1 MKKQITRFLLVFIG
15 VFMLSFVNAQSV
27 VTTSDES
34 AKSKCDGSAMISS
47 LAVPNITSWVWK
59 KDSVQILQQGGKDL
73 LNLCAGN
80 YVLEYVDKQTKK
92 HVETFVVKTKTV
104 APNPCDGFSVSV
116 SKVQNNVKSPNGCSG
131 LIELATKGGKA
142 PFNFTWGNN
151 PSKTNVA
158 DKLCAGTYN
167 GYVKDSN
174 NCMAQFSAVVGL
186 DSTNTGGGT
195 PNVCD
200 GFKAIIKQTVNNTGK
215 SPNCNG
221 MLTAG
226 VMGGKAPFTFTWVN
240 ANNFAGQTLQ
250 DLCGGMYYVTIKDSN
265 NCTSSVSGNVVNQGD
280 STATGGGNTNPCE
293 GFKVELV
300 HAQNNK
306 KGSPNCVGFIETKLL
321 GGKAPFKFNW
331 SNGGKDAFNQGLCKG
346 LYTLTVTD
354 SNNCTTSLPSVMI
367 GEDSTTSTGG
377 GTPDCSTFKVFVGKV
392 QNNTSK
398 DSICNGMIEV
408 IAQGG
413 KAPFSFNWV
422 GTKGFGNVAQGLC
435 AGQYYVTV
443 KDSNNCST
451 STFATVKKEGDTTT
465 TGGGNNCANFAVKFA
480 FIQNNISKDSICNGM
495 LQAEG
500 FGGKAPYSYEWSN
513 SLGTAPS
520 VKGLC
525 EGNYYVTV
533 KDANNCSLTISQF
546 IKKETGT
553 NGGGNGPCVNYNANV
568 AAFHNNTDPTNCNG
582 YISINVNGKAP
593 FNFKWANMPNA
604 FGPTIQGLCGG
615 NYYVTVTDSNNCTTS
630 LSQMINNEG
639 TNGGGNPSN
648 GKPCQAEIG
657 GKQLDSTGLNF
668 HLFDKSRVDSGNVVS
683 YIWKIDSKQ
692 VSTLKEF
699 DNVFSKGK
707 HNVEFTIITSKGCED
722 TQRDTL
728 DFPHFDNPNGGGTG
742 GNPCANFNAS
752 IGSLHNNNS
761 TDPTKCNGYAMI
773 NVVGG
778 LPPFTYTWTNAQNVT
793 GNTIQGIC
801 EGNFV
806 VVAKDANNCVF
817 TTQVFIKNEA
827 NNGGGTPNGKKC
839 QANFKGTQL
848 DATGLKYR
856 LFDNSRVD
864 SGYVVSYEWKIDNV
878 LAGNAKDIER
888 VFTKGIH
895 SASLSIVTSNG
906 CKDTYADSVE
916 FPHFDNPAGGGNGGD
931 TTKPNPCQF
940 FKVEIVKAF
949 NNKIG
954 SPICVG
960 VAEAKAFGG
969 KEPFTYHWN
978 NGSSTSVAEKLCA
991 GKYLVYAKDSI
1002 GCVFTT
1008 SVEIFNDSVK
1018 GGGTGE
1024 NPCDKFNVHVGNF
1037 KNNKP
1042 GTTACTGMIEA
1053 KTEGG
1058 KSPFMFSWNNGQ
1070 TASVAQGLCAGTYTV
1085 NVKDSMGCYATL
1097 TQVVKN
1103 DSVVNNGGTT
1113 GGGVPNCF
1121 ADLKFSFDPANKQK
1135 VNFNI
1140 TSTIANAYYIWYVDG
1155 NQVNNQGDKYSA
1167 ILTPGFHKVYVNVN
1181 GACAFTASASFDVMN
1196 NKPCEA
1202 HIKVNPLDSTGL
1214 KFHFQDDSRIEEGT
1228 IVSYNWKFD
1237 GKVEDTTFGFDRS
1250 FTVGKHSVE
1259 YSIVTSTG
1267 CKSTMKDSTT
1277 FPHFDQP
1284 QGPNPCDSFRVELVK
1299 VENNKQ
1305 GSANCTGFI
1314 ETKVI
1319 SGKAPFNF
1327 MWDNMTVAGAT
1338 NKLANICGGK
1348 HHLEVKDANG
1358 CRAELTQ
1365 ELFIDTL
1372 KTTGINPC
1380 KDFKVEL
1387 TKFINDK
1394 ANDTI
1399 GTGMIDVHAV
1409 AGAAPFFFKWNNG
1422 VNTPFNEKLKAGT
1435 YTVNVKDA
1443 NNCYATLTQTI
1454 FQDSVIVSNPCLG
1467 FKVELARVQNTRKG
1481 ETICTG
1487 LAEVRTYGGT
1497 APYMY
1502 KWSNGA
1508 NSNVIEKLCEGK
1520 YTLIVKDKNNCS
1532 TEFTAVI
1539 KGDSVV
1545 NPTTVNNCA
1554 GFIININS
1562 VKNTVKGA
1570 ANCTGAI
1577 MANAIGGKQPY
1588 NFYWSNGSKDLFL
1601 FNVCAATYTLKAVD
1615 ANGCLVSITK
1625 EIKED
1630 SVINTNNCT
1639 TLTANVLVKN
1649 TEATNS
1655 KCNGALGASVS
1666 GGTAPYTY
1674 EWSNGKKSQ
1683 HIDSLC
1689 EGNFS
1694 VTITDAKKC
1703 AVKVEKYVGR
1713 DSLVQNPCAGF
1724 FANVQ
1729 VRNDQDGDTICT
1741 GALLANA
1748 GGGKLPYIYKWS
1760 NGSTEPY
1767 LKGACQG
1774 SYAVSIFDGNNC
1786 SVTIEKTVG
1795 LDTVYN
1801 PCKYFYAKIA
1811 GVEHSGLNAAKCN
1824 GSLKVAVA
1832 GGKAPYDFTWSNGG
1846 KAPSITD
1853 LCPDEYTVEVKD
1865 ANKCSIVL
1873 TGKVFIDSTKN
1884 LCDGFFTK
1892 VVEVKNDKAGD
1903 NKCTGEIITATIG
1916 GKLPYTYQWSTG
1928 AQTKDIKDVCADNYS
1943 LYVKDANNCIN
1954 QLDKVIGSDS
1964 IVDPC
1969 KGFYGYIS
1977 DVDDYNAD
1985 DTTCLGKLSATVKG
1999 GKLPF
2004 NYSWSN
2010 GDTTLTASNLCEGG
2024 YSLTI
2029 VDANQC
2035 NITLNGKV
2043 RMLPSKKQKL
2053 KAFVTSTDVTA
2064 AGACDGTVNVTVES
2078 GNAPYY
2084 FYHSNGEVSDSRTG
2098 VCAGVYSVIVKDS
2111 KNEVVELSYLISS
2124 PLNTIT
2130 NTDVNVPVG
2139 ADSTVVD
2146 TVAASVTKDCSI
2158 DYNAIDSVQIM
2169 EYKMISKDSLLV
2181 TWAVYSAANVT
2192 YVTDMYVFTA
2202 GSGVYS
2208 VNLELYCDE
2217 AKEIGNFLKA
2227 SESFYYAAE
2236 GQTSIVEKVKENV
2249 NVYPNPFNDKF
2260 TVKLDK
2266 VQDYQI
2272 QVIDM
2277 SGKELYSNSYANTN
2291 AINMDLGH
2299 LATGQYILKIVSE
2312 TSSFTRMIAK

>member
-34 AKSKCDGSAMISS
+34 TKSKCDGSAMISS
-47 LAVPNITSWVWK
+47 IAVPNITSWVWK
-59 KDSVQILQQGGKDL
+59 RDSVTILQQGGKDL

-92 HVETFVVKTKTV
+92 HVEPFVVKTKTV
-104 APNPCDGFSVSV
+104 APNPCDGFSVAV
-116 SKVQNNVKSPNGCSG
+116 ARVQNNVKSPNGCSG

-158 DKLCAGTYN
+158 DKLCAGTFN

-174 NCMAQFSAVVGL
+174 NCMAQFSATVGL

-221 MLTAG
+221 MLAAG
-226 VMGGKAPFTFTWVN
+226 VLGGKAPFTFTWVN
-240 ANNFAGQTLQ
+240 ANNVNGQTLQ
-250 DLCGGMYYVTIKDSN
+250 GVCGGNYYVTVKDSN
-265 NCTSSVSGNVVNQGD
+265 NCTASISGNVINDTTKV
-280 STATGGGNTNPCE
+280 GGGNTNLCE

-306 KGSPNCVGFIETKLL
+306 KGSSNCVGFIETKLV

-346 LYTLTVTD
+346 LYVLTVTD
-354 SNNCTTSLPSVMI
+354 SNNCTTNLPSVII
-367 GEDSTTSTGG
+367 GEDSTSSSGG
-377 GTPDCSTFKVFVGKV
+377 ATPDCSKFKAFIGKV

-413 KAPFSFNWV
+413 KAPLTFNWV

-443 KDSNNCST
+443 KDSNNCTS
-451 STFATVKKEGDTTT
+451 STFASVKRDSIVN
-465 TGGGNNCANFAVKFA
+465 GGGNNNCANFAAKFNYVK
-480 FIQNNISKDSICNGM
+480 NNSSKDSTCNGGISVE
-495 LQAEG
+495 AV
-500 FGGKAPYSYEWSN
+500 GGKKPFSFEWSN
-513 SLGTAPS
+513 ALGINS
-520 VKGLC
+520 FVQGLC

-533 KDANNCSLTISQF
+533 RDSNNCTTTISQF
-546 IKKETGT
+546 IKKEGDTT
-553 NGGGNGPCVNYNANV
+553 NTGGNSPCMNYRANV
-568 AAFHNNTDPTNCNG
+568 ANFKNNTDVTKCNG
-582 YISINVNGKAP
+582 YIAIIVNGKAP

-615 NYYVTVTDSNNCTTS
+615 NYYVTVTDSNNCTTT

-657 GKQLDSTGLNF
+657 GKQLDSTGLKF

-683 YIWKIDSKQ
+683 YVWKIDGKQ

-699 DNVFSKGK
+699 DNEFTKGK
-707 HNVEFTIITSKGCED
+707 HTVEFTINTSKGCLD

-728 DFPHFDNPNGGGTG
+728 DFPHFDKPDTTNNGGS
-742 GNPCANFNAS
+742 NCQNFKAQLAS
-752 IGSLHNNNS
+752 FHNNNS
-761 TDPTKCNGYAMI
+761 TDPSKCNGYAVI
-773 NVVGG
+773 NAIGG
-778 LPPFTYTWTNAQNVT
+778 TAPFNYTWLNAPNVN
-793 GNTIQGIC
+793 GNSIQGIC
-801 EGNFV
+801 DGNFFV
-806 VVAKDANNCVF
+806 TVKDAKNCIANV
-817 TTQVFIKNEA
+817 QVIIKNEA

-839 QANFKGTQL
+839 EAKFKGQQL

-856 LFDNSRVD
+856 LFDDSRVD

-878 LAGNAKDIER
+878 VAGNAKDIER
-888 VFTKGIH
+888 VFTKGMH
-895 SASLSIVTSNG
+895 AASLTIVTSNG

-916 FPHFDNPAGGGNGGD
+916 FPHFDNPNGGSNGGD

-940 FKVEIVKAF
+940 FKVEIEKAY
-949 NNKIG
+949 NNKVG

-960 VAEAKAFGG
+960 VASAKAFGG
-969 KEPFTYHWN
+969 KQPFTFHWN
-978 NGSSTSVAEKLCA
+978 NGSQSPIAEKLCA

-1002 GCVFTT
+1002 GCVAQT

-1024 NPCDKFNVHVGNF
+1024 NPCANFRIQLVKFQ
-1037 KNNKP
+1037 NNKP
-1042 GTTACTGMIEA
+1042 GTAACTGVVEVKA
-1053 KTEGG
+1053 EGG
-1058 KSPFMFSWNNGQ
+1058 KAPFNFSWNNGQ
-1070 TASVAQGLCAGTYTV
+1070 TAPFAQGLCAGTYTV
-1085 NVKDSMGCYATL
+1085 NVKDSMGCYATF
-1097 TQVVKN
+1097 THIVKN

-1121 ADLKFSFDPANKQK
+1121 ADLKFTIDPANKQK

-1140 TSTIANAYYIWYVDG
+1140 TSTIANAFYVWYVDG
-1155 NQVNNQGDKYSA
+1155 NQVNNQGEKYVA
-1167 ILTPGFHKVYVNVN
+1167 ILTPGFHKVYVNVK
-1181 GACAFTASASFDVMN
+1181 GACAYTAITTVEVLN

-1202 HIKVNPLDSTGL
+1202 RMKASPLDSTGL

-1237 GKVEDTTFGFDRS
+1237 GKEEDTTFGFDRT
-1250 FTVGKHSVE
+1250 FTIGKHSVE

-1277 FPHFDQP
+1277 FPHFDKP

-1299 VENNKQ
+1299 AENNKQ

-1319 SGKAPFNF
+1319 GGKAPFNF
-1327 MWDNMTVAGAT
+1327 IWDNTTVANVT
-1338 NKLANICGGK
+1338 NKLSNVCGGK

-1358 CRAELTQ
+1358 CRAELSH

-1372 KTTGINPC
+1372 KTTGTNPC

-1399 GTGMIDVHAV
+1399 GTGMIDVHTV
-1409 AGAAPFFFKWNNG
+1409 AGIAPFYFKWSNG
-1422 VNTPFNEKLKAGT
+1422 VNTPFNEKLKAGI

-1443 NNCYATLTQTI
+1443 NNCYATLSQTI
-1454 FQDSVIVSNPCLG
+1454 FQDSVIVTNPCLG

-1497 APYMY
+1497 APYIY

-1520 YTLIVKDKNNCS
+1520 YTLIVKDKNNCA

-1545 NPTTVNNCA
+1545 NSTTANTCA
-1554 GFIININS
+1554 GFIINING
-1562 VKNTVKGA
+1562 VKNTLKGA
-1570 ANCTGAI
+1570 ANCTGSI

-1588 NFYWSNGSKDLFL
+1588 NFYWNNGSKDLFL
-1601 FNVCAATYTLKAVD
+1601 FNACAGTYTLKAVD
-1615 ANGCLVSITK
+1615 ANGCLVSVTK

-1630 SVINTNNCT
+1630 SAAVTNNCT

-1649 TEATNS
+1649 TEATTS
-1655 KCNGALGASVS
+1655 KCNGALDASVN
-1666 GGTAPYTY
+1666 GGTAPYTFV
-1674 EWSNGKKSQ
+1674 WSNAATTKAITG
-1683 HIDSLC
+1683 LC

-1694 VTITDAKKC
+1694 VTVTDAKKC

-1713 DSLVQNPCAGF
+1713 DSLIQNPCAGF

-1729 VRNDQDGDTICT
+1729 VKNDQDGDNICT

-1748 GGGKLPYIYKWS
+1748 GGGKLPYTYKWS

-1767 LKGACQG
+1767 LKAACQG

-1801 PCKYFYAKIA
+1801 PCKYFYAKIT

-1832 GGKAPYDFTWSNGG
+1832 GGKAPYDFTWSNGA

-1865 ANKCSIVL
+1865 ANKCSIIL

-1903 NKCTGEIITATIG
+1903 NKCTGAIMTATIG
-1916 GKLPYTYQWSTG
+1916 GKKPYSYFWSNG
-1928 AQTKDIKDVCADNYS
+1928 AQTPDIKDVCADNYS

-1964 IVDPC
+1964 IVDLC

-1977 DVDDYNAD
+1977 EVNDYNAD
-1985 DTTCLGKLSATVKG
+1985 DTTCLGKLTATVKG
-1999 GKLPF
+1999 GKAPF
-2004 NYSWSN
+2004 KYSWSN
-2010 GDTTLTASNLCEGG
+2010 GDSTLTASKLCEGG

-2029 VDANQC
+2029 VDANNC
-2035 NITLNGKV
+2035 DITLNGKV

-2084 FYHSNGEVSDSRTG
+2084 FYHSNGEVSNSRTG

-2124 PLNTIT
+2124 PLNTIK
-2130 NTDVNVPVG
+2130 NNKVEVPVG
-2139 ADSTVVD
+2139 ADSSVVD
-2146 TVAASVTKDCSI
+2146 TIASSVTKDCSI
-2158 DYNAIDSVQIM
+2158 DYNAIDSVHIIQ
-2169 EYKMISKDSLLV
+2169 YKLTSKDSLLV
-2181 TWAVYSAANVT
+2181 TWAVYSATKVT
-2192 YVTDMYVFTA
+2192 YVTDVYVFTS
-2202 GSGVYS
+2202 GKGVYS
-2208 VNLELYCDE
+2208 INLELYCDE

-2227 SESFYYAAE
+2227 SESFYYATQGSA
-2236 GQTSIVEKVKENV
+2236 SIVEKVKENV

-2260 TVKLDK
+2260 IVKLDK

-2291 AINMDLGH
+2291 SINMDLGH
-2299 LATGQYILKIVSE
+2299 LANGQYILKIVSE

>member
-1 MKKQITRFLLVFIG
+1 
-15 VFMLSFVNAQSV
+15 MLSFVNAQNV
-27 VTTSDES
+27 VNTGDES
-34 AKSKCDGSAMISS
+34 SKGKCDGSAMISS
-47 LAVPNITSWVWK
+47 MALPNLTSWVWK
-59 KDSVQILQQGGKDL
+59 KDSVTVLQQDGRDLPNLCGGKYL
-73 LNLCAGN
+73 
-80 YVLEYVDKQTKK
+80 LEYVDKQNKK
-92 HVETFVVKTKTV
+92 HVEPFFVKTK
-104 APNPCDGFSVSV
+104 
-116 SKVQNNVKSPNGCSG
+116 
-131 LIELATKGGKA
+131 
-142 PFNFTWGNN
+142 
-151 PSKTNVA
+151 
-158 DKLCAGTYN
+158 
-167 GYVKDSN
+167 
-174 NCMAQFSAVVGL
+174 
-186 DSTNTGGGT
+186 
-195 PNVCD
+195 
-200 GFKAIIKQTVNNTGK
+200 
-215 SPNCNG
+215 
-221 MLTAG
+221 
-226 VMGGKAPFTFTWVN
+226 
-240 ANNFAGQTLQ
+240 
-250 DLCGGMYYVTIKDSN
+250 
-265 NCTSSVSGNVVNQGD
+265 GD
-280 STATGGGNTNPCE
+280 
-293 GFKVELV
+293 
-300 HAQNNK
+300 
-306 KGSPNCVGFIETKLL
+306 
-321 GGKAPFKFNW
+321 
-331 SNGGKDAFNQGLCKG
+331 
-346 LYTLTVTD
+346 
-354 SNNCTTSLPSVMI
+354 TT
-367 GEDSTTSTGG
+367 TGG
-377 GTPDCSTFKVFVGKV
+377 GTPDCSNFKAFIAKV

-443 KDSNNCST
+443 KDSNHCTATISQLIKKDVDTTNTGGANCQDFHVNIIKLQNNT
-451 STFATVKKEGDTTT
+451 STTSA
-465 TGGGNNCANFAVKFA
+465 
-480 FIQNNISKDSICNGM
+480 CNGM
-495 LQAEG
+495 IEVIAQ
-500 FGGKAPYSYEWSN
+500 GGKAPFMFQWSN
-513 SLGTAPS
+513 NQ
-520 VKGLC
+520 KGPVAQSLC
-525 EGNYYVTV
+525 EGNYTVNV
-533 KDANNCSLTISQF
+533 KDANNC
-546 IKKETGT
+546 
-553 NGGGNGPCVNYNANV
+553 Y
-568 AAFHNNTDPTNCNG
+568 
-582 YISINVNGKAP
+582 
-593 FNFKWANMPNA
+593 
-604 FGPTIQGLCGG
+604 
-615 NYYVTVTDSNNCTTS
+615 TT
-630 LSQMINNEG
+630 
-639 TNGGGNPSN
+639 
-648 GKPCQAEIG
+648 
-657 GKQLDSTGLNF
+657 
-668 HLFDKSRVDSGNVVS
+668 KS
-683 YIWKIDSKQ
+683 
-692 VSTLKEF
+692 
-699 DNVFSKGK
+699 
-707 HNVEFTIITSKGCED
+707 H
-722 TQRDTL
+722 
-728 DFPHFDNPNGGGTG
+728 
-742 GNPCANFNAS
+742 
-752 IGSLHNNNS
+752 
-761 TDPTKCNGYAMI
+761 
-773 NVVGG
+773 
-778 LPPFTYTWTNAQNVT
+778 
-793 GNTIQGIC
+793 
-801 EGNFV
+801 
-806 VVAKDANNCVF
+806 
-817 TTQVFIKNEA
+817 FIKNE
-827 NNGGGTPNGKKC
+827 NNGGGIPNGKKC
-839 QANFKGTQL
+839 QANFKGSQL

-864 SGYVVSYEWKIDNV
+864 SGYVVSYEWKIDNIF
-878 LAGNAKDIER
+878 AGKTKDIER
-888 VFTKGIH
+888 VFTKGMH
-895 SASLSIVTSNG
+895 TATFSIITSIG
-906 CKDTYADSVE
+906 CKDTFTDSLE
-916 FPHFDNPAGGGNGGD
+916 FPHFENPNGVD

-969 KEPFTYHWN
+969 KQPFTFHWN
-978 NGSSTSVAEKLCA
+978 NGSQSPITEKLCA

-1002 GCVFTT
+1002 GCVAQT
-1008 SVEIFNDSVK
+1008 SIEIFNDSVK

-1024 NPCDKFNVHVGNF
+1024 NPCAKFHIQLVKF
-1037 KNNKP
+1037 QNNKP
-1042 GTTACTGMIEA
+1042 GTTACTGVIEVKA
-1053 KTEGG
+1053 EGG
-1058 KSPFMFSWNNGQ
+1058 KAPFNFSWNNGQ
-1070 TASVAQGLCAGTYTV
+1070 TAPFAQGLCAGTYTV
-1085 NVKDSMGCYATL
+1085 NVKDSMGCYATF
-1097 TQVVKN
+1097 TQHVKN

-1113 GGGVPNCF
+1113 GGSVPNCF

-1167 ILTPGFHKVYVNVN
+1167 ILTPGFHKVYVNIK
-1181 GACAFTASASFDVMN
+1181 GACAYTASVSFDVMN

-1202 HIKVNPLDSTGL
+1202 RMKVNPLDSSGL

-1237 GKVEDTTFGFDRS
+1237 GKVEDTTFGFDRT
-1250 FTVGKHSVE
+1250 FTAGKHAVE

-1267 CKSTMKDSTT
+1267 CKSTLKDSTT
-1277 FPHFDQP
+1277 FPHFDKP
-1284 QGPNPCDSFRVELVK
+1284 QEPNTCDSFRVELVK
-1299 VENNKQ
+1299 AENNKQ

-1319 SGKAPFNF
+1319 GGKAPFNF
-1327 MWDNMTVAGAT
+1327 MWDNMTVVGTT
-1338 NKLANICGGK
+1338 NRLANICGGK
-1348 HHLEVKDANG
+1348 HHLVVKDANG
-1358 CRAELTQ
+1358 CRTELSH

-1372 KTTGINPC
+1372 KTTGTNPC
-1380 KDFKVEL
+1380 KDFRVEL

-1399 GTGMIDVHAV
+1399 GTGMIDVHTV

-1454 FQDSVIVSNPCLG
+1454 FQDSVIVTNPCLG
-1467 FKVELARVQNTRKG
+1467 FKVELAKVQNTRKG
-1481 ETICTG
+1481 ETFCTG

-1508 NSNVIEKLCEGK
+1508 NSNLIEKLCAGT

-1539 KGDSVV
+1539 KGDSIV
-1545 NPTTVNNCA
+1545 NPTTTSTCA
-1554 GFIININS
+1554 GFIINVNS
-1562 VKNTVKGA
+1562 VKNTIKGA

-1601 FNVCAATYTLKAVD
+1601 FGACAGTYTLKAVD

-1630 SVINTNNCT
+1630 AVINTNNCT

-1649 TEATNS
+1649 TDAAS
-1655 KCNGALGASVS
+1655 VKCNGGLGASVS
-1666 GGTAPYTY
+1666 GGTAPFTY

-1683 HIDSLC
+1683 YIDSLC
-1689 EGNFS
+1689 EGSFF

-1703 AVKVEKYVGR
+1703 AVKVSKYVGR

-1724 FANVQ
+1724 FANVH
-1729 VRNDQDGDTICT
+1729 VKNDQDGDAICT

-1760 NGSTEPY
+1760 NGSNEPY

-1774 SYAVSIFDGNNC
+1774 SYVVSIFDGNNC
-1786 SVTIEKTVG
+1786 SVTIEKFVG

-1801 PCKYFYAKIA
+1801 PCKYFYAKIT

-1846 KAPSITD
+1846 KAPSVTD
-1853 LCPDEYTVEVKD
+1853 LCPDKYTVEVKD

-1903 NKCTGEIITATIG
+1903 NKCTGGIMTATVG
-1916 GKLPYTYQWSTG
+1916 GKKPYNFYWSNG
-1928 AQTKDIKDVCADNYS
+1928 AQTPNISGVCADNYS

-1954 QLDKVIGSDS
+1954 QLDKMIGSDS

-1977 DVDDYNAD
+1977 DVEDYNAD
-1985 DTTCLGKLSATVKG
+1985 DTTCLGKLAATVKG
-1999 GKLPF
+1999 GKAPF

-2010 GDTTLTASNLCEGG
+2010 GDSTLTASNLCEGG

-2029 VDANQC
+2029 VDANEC

-2053 KAFVTSTDVTA
+2053 KAYVTSTDVTA

-2098 VCAGVYSVIVKDS
+2098 VCAGVYSIIVKDA

-2124 PLNTIT
+2124 PLNTII
-2130 NTDVNVPVG
+2130 NEEVVVPVG
-2139 ADSTVVD
+2139 SDTTVVD
-2146 TVAASVTKDCSI
+2146 TVSASVTKECSI
-2158 DYNAIDSVQIM
+2158 DYNAIDSVQIV
-2169 EYKMISKDSLLV
+2169 EYKMIAKDSLLV
-2181 TWAVYSAANVT
+2181 TWAVYSTSNVT

-2202 GSGVYS
+2202 GTGVYAI
-2208 VNLELYCDE
+2208 NLELYCDE
-2217 AKEIGNFLKA
+2217 KKAIGNFLKA
-2227 SESFYYAAE
+2227 SESFYYIAE
-2236 GQTSIVEKVKENV
+2236 GTTAIVEKVTENV
-2249 NVYPNPFNDKF
+2249 NVYPNPFSDKF
-2260 TVKLDK
+2260 TVKLEK

-2272 QVIDM
+2272 HVMDM
-2277 SGKELYSNSYANTN
+2277 SGKQLYTNSFANTN
-2291 AINMDLGH
+2291 AINLDLGH
-2299 LATGQYILKIVSE
+2299 LVNGQYILKIVSE
-2312 TSSFTRMIAK
+2312 TSSFTRMISK

>member
-1 MKKQITRFLLVFIG
+1 MKKQITRFLLVFTG
-15 VFMLSFVNAQSV
+15 VFMLSFVNAQNV

-34 AKSKCDGSAMISS
+34 AKGKCDGSAMISS
-47 LAVPNITSWVWK
+47 MALPNLTSWVWK
-59 KDSVQILQQGGKDL
+59 KDSATVLLKDVREL
-73 LNLCAGN
+73 SKLCAGP
-80 YVLEYVDKQTKK
+80 YLLEYVDKQNKK
-92 HVETFVVKTKTV
+92 HVEPFFVKSKGDTANGGGNT
-104 APNPCDGFSVSV
+104 NPCEGFGVFA
-116 SKVQNNVKSPNGCSG
+116 SKVLKNMKTPNGCSG
-131 LIELATKGGKA
+131 LIELATQGGRA
-142 PFNFTWGNN
+142 PFNYTWANN
-151 PSKTNVA
+151 PSKTNFA
-158 DKLCAGTYN
+158 DKLCGGTFN

-174 NCMAQFSAVVGL
+174 NCMAQFSVVVEN
-186 DSTNTGGGT
+186 DSTTN
-195 PNVCD
+195 
-200 GFKAIIKQTVNNTGK
+200 
-215 SPNCNG
+215 
-221 MLTAG
+221 
-226 VMGGKAPFTFTWVN
+226 
-240 ANNFAGQTLQ
+240 
-250 DLCGGMYYVTIKDSN
+250 
-265 NCTSSVSGNVVNQGD
+265 
-280 STATGGGNTNPCE
+280 GGGNTNQCE

-306 KGSPNCVGFIETKLL
+306 KGSPNCVGYIETKTL
-321 GGKAPFKFNW
+321 GGKAPYKYNW
-331 SNGGKDAFNQGLCKG
+331 SNGGKAPFIQGLCKG
-346 LYTLTVTD
+346 LYVLNVVD
-354 SNNCTTSLPSVMI
+354 SNNCNATLPSVMI
-367 GEDSTTSTGG
+367 GEDSTTNGG
-377 GTPDCSTFKVFVGKV
+377 GTPDCSTFKAFVAKV

-408 IAQGG
+408 VAQGG
-413 KAPFSFNWV
+413 KAPFMFTWV

-443 KDSNNCST
+443 KDSNNCTT
-451 STFATVKKEGDTTT
+451 STFASVKKEGDSTT
-465 TGGGNNCANFAVKFA
+465 TGGGNICANFAAKFS
-480 FIQNNISKDSICNGM
+480 FIKNNNSKDSICNGGLAVEAM
-495 LQAEG
+495 
-500 FGGKAPYSYEWSN
+500 GGKKPFSFEWSN
-513 SLGTAPS
+513 ALGTNPMIQ
-520 VKGLC
+520 GLC
-525 EGNYYVTV
+525 EGEYYVTV
-533 KDANNCSLTISQF
+533 RDSNNCTVTINQF
-546 IKKETGT
+546 IKKEGDTT
-553 NGGGNGPCVNYNANV
+553 NTGGGNGPCMNYHAKV
-568 AAFHNNTDPTNCNG
+568 AGFKNNTDAANCNG
-582 YISINVNGKAP
+582 YLSIAVESGKAP
-593 FNFKWANMPNA
+593 FIFNWANMPNA
-604 FGPTIQGLCGG
+604 TGNTIQGLCGG
-615 NYYVTVTDSNNCTTS
+615 EYHVTITDANKCTTS
-630 LSQMINNEG
+630 MSHFINNEG
-639 TNGGGNPSN
+639 T
-648 GKPCQAEIG
+648 
-657 GKQLDSTGLNF
+657 
-668 HLFDKSRVDSGNVVS
+668 
-683 YIWKIDSKQ
+683 
-692 VSTLKEF
+692 
-699 DNVFSKGK
+699 
-707 HNVEFTIITSKGCED
+707 
-722 TQRDTL
+722 
-728 DFPHFDNPNGGGTG
+728 
-742 GNPCANFNAS
+742 
-752 IGSLHNNNS
+752 
-761 TDPTKCNGYAMI
+761 
-773 NVVGG
+773 
-778 LPPFTYTWTNAQNVT
+778 
-793 GNTIQGIC
+793 
-801 EGNFV
+801 
-806 VVAKDANNCVF
+806 
-817 TTQVFIKNEA
+817 
-827 NNGGGTPNGKKC
+827 NGGGTPNGKKC
-839 QANFKGTQL
+839 EARFKGQQL

-856 LFDNSRVD
+856 LFDDSRVD
-864 SGYVVSYEWKIDNV
+864 SGYVVSYEWKIDNIF
-878 LAGNAKDIER
+878 AGKGKDVER
-888 VFTKGIH
+888 VFTKGMH
-895 SASLSIVTSNG
+895 TATFSIVTSNG
-906 CKDTYADSVE
+906 CKDTFTDSLE
-916 FPHFDNPAGGGNGGD
+916 FPHFENPNGGGNGGD

-969 KEPFTYHWN
+969 KEPYTYHWN
-978 NGSSTSVAEKLCA
+978 NGSSTPVAEKLCA

-1002 GCVFTT
+1002 GCLFTT

-1024 NPCDKFNVHVGNF
+1024 NPCDKFRIQLVKF
-1037 KNNKP
+1037 QNNKP
-1042 GTTACTGMIEA
+1042 GTTACTGVVEVKA
-1053 KTEGG
+1053 EGG
-1058 KSPFMFSWNNGQ
+1058 KAPFNFSWNNGQ
-1070 TASVAQGLCAGTYTV
+1070 TAPFAQGLCAGTYTV
-1085 NVKDSMGCYATL
+1085 NVKDSMGCYATF
-1097 TQVVKN
+1097 THVVKN
-1103 DSVVNNGGTT
+1103 DSVVNTGGNT

-1121 ADLKFSFDPANKQK
+1121 ADLKFSFDPTNKQK

-1140 TSTIANAYYIWYVDG
+1140 TSTIANAFYVWYVDG
-1155 NQVNNQGDKYSA
+1155 NQVNNQGDKYTA
-1167 ILTPGFHKVYVNVN
+1167 ILTPGFHKVYVNVK
-1181 GACAFTASASFDVMN
+1181 GACAYTASVSFDVMN

-1202 HIKVNPLDSTGL
+1202 RMKVNPLDSTGL

-1237 GKVEDTTFGFDRS
+1237 GKLEDTTFAFDRT
-1250 FTVGKHSVE
+1250 FTAGKHTVE

-1267 CKSTMKDSTT
+1267 CKSTFKDSTT

-1299 VENNKQ
+1299 AENNKQ

-1319 SGKAPFNF
+1319 GGKAPFNF
-1327 MWDNMTVAGAT
+1327 MWDNMTVASAT
-1338 NKLANICGGK
+1338 NKLANVCGGK

-1358 CRAELTQ
+1358 CRAELSH
-1365 ELFIDTL
+1365 ELLIDTL
-1372 KTTGINPC
+1372 KTSGTNPC
-1380 KDFKVEL
+1380 KDFRVEL

-1399 GTGMIDVHAV
+1399 GSGMIDVHTV
-1409 AGAAPFFFKWNNG
+1409 AGTAPFFFKWSNG
-1422 VNTPFNEKLKAGT
+1422 VNTPYNEKLKAGT

-1454 FQDSVIVSNPCLG
+1454 FQDSVIVTNPCLG

-1481 ETICTG
+1481 ENFCTG

-1508 NSNVIEKLCEGK
+1508 NSNMIEKLCEGK

-1539 KGDSVV
+1539 KGDSVA
-1545 NPTTVNNCA
+1545 NPTSTSTCA
-1554 GFIININS
+1554 GFIINING

-1588 NFYWSNGSKDLFL
+1588 NFYWSNGSKDLYL
-1601 FNVCAATYTLKAVD
+1601 FNACAGSYTLKAVD
-1615 ANGCLVSITK
+1615 ANGCLVSVTK

-1630 SVINTNNCT
+1630 SAVVTNNCT

-1649 TEATNS
+1649 TEATAS
-1655 KCNGALGASVS
+1655 KCNGALDVSVN
-1666 GGTAPYTY
+1666 GGTAPYTFV
-1674 EWSNGKKSQ
+1674 WSNAATTKAITG
-1683 HIDSLC
+1683 LC
-1689 EGNFS
+1689 EGNFF

-1724 FANVQ
+1724 FANVH
-1729 VRNDQDGDTICT
+1729 VKNDQDGDTICT

-1801 PCKYFYAKIA
+1801 PCKYFYAKIT

-1824 GSLKVAVA
+1824 GSLKVTVA
-1832 GGKAPYDFTWSNGG
+1832 GGKAPYDFTWSNGA

-1865 ANKCSIVL
+1865 ANKCAVVL

-1892 VVEVKNDKAGD
+1892 IVEVKNDKAGD
-1903 NKCTGEIITATIG
+1903 NKCTGAIVTATIG
-1916 GKLPYTYQWSTG
+1916 GKKPYAYFWSNG
-1928 AQTKDIKDVCADNYS
+1928 AQTPEIKDVCADNYS

-1954 QLDKVIGSDS
+1954 QLERTIGSDS

-1969 KGFYGYIS
+1969 KGFFAYIS
-1977 DVDDYNAD
+1977 DVKDYNAD
-1985 DTTCLGKLSATVKG
+1985 DTTCLGKLAATVKG
-1999 GKLPF
+1999 GKAPF
-2004 NYSWSN
+2004 NYAWSN

-2029 VDANQC
+2029 TDANKC
-2035 NITLNGKV
+2035 DITLNGKV

-2053 KAFVTSTDVTA
+2053 KAYVTSTDVTA

-2084 FYHSNGEVSDSRTG
+2084 FYHSNGEVADSRTG
-2098 VCAGVYSVIVKDS
+2098 VCAGVYSVIIKDS
-2111 KNEVVELSYLISS
+2111 KNEVVQLSYLISS

-2130 NTDVNVPVG
+2130 NTEVEVPAG
-2139 ADSTVVD
+2139 ADTTVVD

-2158 DYNAIDSVQIM
+2158 DYNAIDSVQIK
-2169 EYKMISKDSLLV
+2169 EYKLISKDSLLV
-2181 TWAVYSAANVT
+2181 TWAVYSAENVT
-2192 YVTDMYVFTA
+2192 YVTDVYVFAA
-2202 GSGVYS
+2202 GTGVYS

-2236 GQTSIVEKVKENV
+2236 GTSAIVEKVKENV

-2266 VQDYQI
+2266 IQDYQI
-2272 QVIDM
+2272 QVMDM

-2299 LATGQYILKIVSE
+2299 LANGQYILKIVSE